1 MGGKAAERRED
12 EIDPEKRARSSLWP
26 SGVRRDLHLKDTA
39 KDRWMVEKWGSR
51 DPGRA
56 GTGPTG
62 RPQRR
67 GPRPRRPRAAPCG
80 PRAPHYPAHPRQAQP
95 VLCAGMKL
103 AAAVMSPRR
112 AEEAEGPPGSPAR
125 LV

>member
-1 MGGKAAERRED
+1 M
-12 EIDPEKRARSSLWP
+12 
-26 SGVRRDLHLKDTA
+26 
-39 KDRWMVEKWGSR
+39 
-51 DPGRA
+51 PGFSFPFIR
-56 GTGPTG
+56 GIV
-62 RPQRR
+62 QRR
-67 GPRPRRPRAAPCG
+67 SQRATMSKRNGPLRHERFLMEQQDPRIEFQGDDFSLDGQAMPEG
-80 PRAPHYPAHPRQAQP
+80 SQAQP